1 MNYRRLGKAGI
12 KVSEIGFGNWLTHG
26 EGGVSDDVARAC
38 VRRAFDLGVNFFDT
52 ADKYRRGLAEEVFG
66 RELKAFRRQDLVLGT
81 KVFLPM
87 SENVN
92 DRGLSRKHIFE
103 SVHNSMRR
111 LQTDYIDLYQCHE
124 FDPDVELYE
133 IVRTMDDLTRQGKI
147 LYWGVSKWSALQIE
161 EVCRL
166 ARQINA
172 YPPVSNQSEYNL
184 ATRSV
189 ETNGVQA
196 ACLREGIGMLVIMP
210 LKQGIL
216 SGKYSGGNV
225 PPDSRGAREKLIKR
239 ALEEGGLEL
248 LDRVDRLQPIAER
261 VNCTLPQLAI
271 AWLLGRDAV
280 SNVIIGAT
288 NAAQIEKNVAATGVE
303 LTADDI
309 TQIEEIFPP
318 DLQAAAGQP
327 TAGATSAPPFAS
339 AS

>member
-38 VRRAFDLGVNFFDT
+38 VRRAFELGINFFDT

-103 SVHNSMRR
+103 SVHNSLRR

-133 IVRTMDDLTRQGKI
+133 IVRAMDDLMRQGKI
-147 LYWGVSKWSALQIE
+147 LYWGVSKWSAQQIDS
-161 EVCRL
+161 VCRV
-166 ARQINA
+166 AGEINA
-172 YPPVSNQSEYNL
+172 YPPVSNQSEFNL

-196 ACLREGIGMLVIMP
+196 VCLQQGIGLLVVSP

-216 SGKYSGGNV
+216 SGKYSGGRV
-225 PPDSRGAREKLIKR
+225 PADSRGAREKMIKK

-248 LDRVDRLQPIAER
+248 LDRVDRLQPIAQR
-261 VNCTLPQLAI
+261 AACTMPQLAI

-280 SNVIIGAT
+280 SSVVIGAT
-288 NAAQIEKNVAATGVE
+288 NVVQIEKNVEATTVK
-303 LTADDI
+303 LTADDLM
-309 TQIEEIFPP
+309 QIDEVFPP
-318 DLQAAAGQP
+318 GYDMAVAKDPSYP
-327 TAGATSAPPFAS
+327 TVS
-339 AS
+339 